1 MAHAVRGAC
10 NGAMRTPPAVHVAL
24 GPSRLAGAGIGAL
37 ALATLAVLFALPLE
51 GWQQSGATVAIAGW
65 AWVAFRVVAL
75 RRGAW
80 AVTAL
85 TLAHDRM
92 VIVCRGDGTL
102 IAGHV
107 RSATYVGA
115 LLTSV
120 VWRPDEARWSRA
132 VLVLPDMLPAEDFR
146 RLRIL
151 LRYARSDVAQGAPA
165 SQARASNS

>member
-1 MAHAVRGAC
+1 MARPGRAAC
-10 NGAMRTPPAVHVAL
+10 NVRMRTPPAVHVAF

-37 ALATLAVLFALPLE
+37 ALVTLAVLFALPLPA
-51 GWQQSGATVAIAGW
+51 WQQSAVTVAVAGW
-65 AWVAFRVVAL
+65 AWMAFRVHAL

-102 IAGHV
+102 VAGHV
-107 RSATYVGA
+107 RSATYVGS

-120 VWRPDEARWSRA
+120 VWRPDNAHWSRA

-151 LRYARSDVAQGAPA
+151 LRYARNDVAEGAPA
-165 SQARASNS
+165 SHA

>member
-1 MAHAVRGAC
+1 
-10 NGAMRTPPAVHVAL
+10 MRMPPAVHVAL
-24 GPSRLAGAGIGAL
+24 GPSRLAGMAIGAL
-37 ALATLAVLFALPLE
+37 ALATLAVLFALPLAA
-51 GWQQSGATVAIAGW
+51 WQQSAATVAIAGW

-92 VIVCRGDGTL
+92 VIVCRGDGAL
-102 IAGHV
+102 VAGHV

-120 VWRPDEARWSRA
+120 VWRPDDSRWSRA

-151 LRYARSDVAQGAPA
+151 LRYARSEVVEGAPA
-165 SQARASNS
+165 SHA

>member
-1 MAHAVRGAC
+1 MATSARKSC

-24 GPSRLAGAGIGAL
+24 GPSRIAGAAIGAL
-37 ALATLAVLFALPLE
+37 ALATLAVLFALPLAA
-51 GWQQSGATVAIAGW
+51 WQQSAATVLVAGW
-65 AWVAFRVVAL
+65 AWVAFRIVAL
-75 RRGAW
+75 RRGAC
-80 AVTAL
+80 AVTGL

-92 VIVCRGDGTL
+92 VIACLGDGTL

-115 LLTSV
+115 LVTSV
-120 VWRPDEARWSRA
+120 VWRPDDSRWSRA

-151 LRYARSDVAQGAPA
+151 LRYARSDVVADAPA
-165 SQARASNS
+165 SHA